1 MLDREAREQAVKN
14 EAIFR
19 EVNERVAALD
29 EAHAISKD
37 EPWEFLC
44 ECGNADCTEHVS
56 LTLAEYERA
65 RSDPTLFAVLPG
77 HEIPEVEVAVEE
89 TDRYVLAKKRPGERE
104 IARQT
109 DPRADDRTA

>member
-44 ECGNADCTEHVS
+44 ECGNADCTERIS
-56 LTLAEYERA
+56 LTREEYELV
-65 RSDPTLFAVLPG
+65 RSNALHFAIRPDHVLP
-77 HEIPEVEVAVEE
+77 EIERVVHASERFVVVEKVVEE
-89 TDRYVLAKKRPGERE
+89 E
-104 IARQT
+104 IARET
-109 DPRADDRTA
+109 DPRS

>member
-1 MLDREAREQAVKN
+1 MKN
-14 EAIFR
+14 EALFR
-19 EVNERVAALD
+19 DVNERVKEID
-29 EAHAISKD
+29 RAHGVPAGD
-37 EPWEFLC
+37 NTWDFLC
-44 ECGNADCTEHVS
+44 ECGNAGCTEHVS